1 MSIISSKFSTPIR
14 YEVVYNINKA
24 EYDKWYDRLLD
35 QLLSRVEVPGYRPG
49 KASKEKLMSSV
60 DSEKVAQVIF
70 QETVDKYAPEAVAEA
85 NQKIQD
91 DNADHVVLNH
101 NIDQTATIVD
111 DSGFSFTLIS
121 TLLPLIDLEPLEKL
135 KVKTPSDKDLTLPSK
150 AEFHT
155 QEIGKFLYYFNSY
168 SKTDEASKTGSKL
181 IVDLEGTVDG
191 QIRGDLGGP
200 NQEVVLGFGR
210 YLADFEKGLT
220 GLKEGE
226 KTKFKVTFPNDYF
239 VADVQNKTADFE
251 AKVTDLKQAEHLT
264 IEELVAKNENVSFKS
279 LVPDMA
285 TLEKDIAEAYEKN
298 KESLRNQKLRSEVIK
313 ALIATVPD
321 FTIPQDDVQKEFD
334 RIKNNVEKLSEENK
348 ISKAEV
354 VKANGI
360 PFEKEPKT
368 DKEIDKTILDYVQK
382 EFKLS
387 LTLNFIYLRRIPSI
401 ERASQSQV
409 EEIAA
414 AMINNPAEYGLPT
427 VLTKEVA
434 EREANDRLVRNSAL
448 DWVMKKVTNLL

>member
-1 MSIISSKFSTPIR
+1 MSIISSKFVTPIR
-14 YEVVYNINKA
+14 FEVVYNINKE
-24 EYDKWYDRLLD
+24 EYDKWYNRLLD

-49 KASKEKLMSSV
+49 KASKDKLLASV
-60 DSEKVAQVIF
+60 DSDKVAQVIF
-70 QETVDKYAPEAVAEA
+70 QETVDKYAPLAVEEA
-85 NQKIQD
+85 NLKIQA

-101 NIDQTATIVD
+101 NIDQTATLID
-111 DSGFSFTLIS
+111 DSGFNFTLVS
-121 TLLPLIDLEPLEKL
+121 TLLPLIDLEPLDKL
-135 KVKTPSDKDLTLPSK
+135 KVKTPTDKNLTLPSK
-150 AEFHT
+150 EEFHT

-168 SKTDEASKTGSKL
+168 TETSEPTKVGSKM

-191 QIRGDLGGP
+191 KVRADLGGP

-220 GLKEGE
+220 GLKKSD
-226 KTKFKVTFPNDYF
+226 KTKFKVTFPSDYF

-251 AKVTDLKQAEHLT
+251 AKVIDVKQAEHLS
-264 IEELVAKNENVSFKS
+264 IEELVEKNENVSFKS
-279 LVPDMA
+279 LVPDMT

-298 KESLRNQKLRSEVIK
+298 KESLRTQKLRSEVIK
-313 ALIATVPD
+313 SLISTIPD
-321 FTIPQDDVQKEFD
+321 FTLPEEDVQKEFD
-334 RIKNNVEKLSEENK
+334 RIKNNVEKLSIENNM
-348 ISKAEV
+348 SKAEV
-354 VKANGI
+354 IKANGI

-368 DKEIDKTILDYVQK
+368 DDEITATILDYVQK

-401 ERASQSQV
+401 ERANQSQV

-427 VLTKEVA
+427 GLTKEVA

-448 DWVMKKVTNLL
+448 DWVLQKVTA